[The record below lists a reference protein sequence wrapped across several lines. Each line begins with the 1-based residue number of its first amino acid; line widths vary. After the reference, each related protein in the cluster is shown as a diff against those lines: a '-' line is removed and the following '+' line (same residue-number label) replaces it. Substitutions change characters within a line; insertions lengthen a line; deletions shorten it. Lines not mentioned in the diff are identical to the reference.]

1 MNSLVDTISDA
12 VARLGPRMGG
22 QIDEI
27 VAELG
32 GLALDT
38 EDQLTVLATALAAM
52 ATRHHGRHKPVY
64 LEAVRIWSLE
74 ISVGLSPPPAR
85 LSLPSGG
92 GPVEDGADILIAGLD
107 GLIEAML
114 QDGIG
119 MQDRLVI
126 ELALFAQL
134 MGQHD
139 ANAIHLT
146 LAAVNDAL
154 AGAEYCAGRTVRVPL
169 GGMVQPLARDACLAS
184 LAPRGVA

>member
-1 MNSLVDTISDA
+1 MNSLVETISDA

-22 QIDEI
+22 QINDI

-32 GLALDT
+32 GLSLDT

-52 ATRHHGRHKPVY
+52 ATRHHGRHKPTY
-64 LEAVRIWSLE
+64 LEAVRVWSLE
-74 ISVGLSPPPAR
+74 ISAGLAPPPSR
-85 LSLPSGG
+85 LCVPAGN
-92 GPVEDGADILIAGLD
+92 GPVEDGADILIGGVD

-134 MGQHD
+134 LGQHD

-146 LAAVNDAL
+146 LAAVNEAM
-154 AGAEYCAGRTVRVPL
+154 AGAEYCAGQTVRVPL
-169 GGMVQPLARDACLAS
+169 AEMAQPLDRDVCLAL